1 VTRTTTAWL
10 VGLVP
15 STLAVGVCRVLE
27 VDSDVTAALPIV
39 PVAAAGLIGG
49 RRLGIR
55 IAAVAGVI
63 YSVALLAPFGHF
75 RIGLTRDVLVV
86 TMFVTVAFVAGALAD
101 RRRVEPTAE
110 ATVVVRAASSDPS
123 MLLRAVSHDL
133 RNPLSTI
140 RAASTDLLSGRHV
153 DDAARQ
159 EELLGLVVN
168 ESERLDR
175 LVGNLL
181 SAGRAHAG
189 KLEPRVAPEVL
200 AVVVGDSLSRLR
212 QLHPH
217 HLVMQVDDALPEVLV
232 DAVQIDQVVTNLV
245 ENAARMSPPA
255 STITVSAHS
264 DDAWVVV
271 TVDDD
276 GPGFAPTAE
285 DPFDPYVSST
295 GSSGLGLAICKAI
308 VHAHGGAIEV
318 VRPPRALGGTVRFT
332 VPIAA
337 RTDGTSS
344 ARCEPG

>member
-1 VTRTTTAWL
+1 MTRAPAAWL
-10 VGLVP
+10 LGLIP
-15 STLAVGVCRVLE
+15 STVAVGVCRVLE

-39 PVAAAGLIGG
+39 PVAAAGAVGG
-49 RRLGIR
+49 RRLGVR
-55 IAAVAGVI
+55 IGAVVGVI

-86 TMFVTVAFVAGALAD
+86 TMFVAVAFVAGAVAD
-101 RRRVEPTAE
+101 HRRGEPTA
-110 ATVVVRAASSDPS
+110 AVTADVAVAPNDPA

-181 SAGRAHAG
+181 SAGRADAG
-189 KLEPRVAPEVL
+189 KLEPRVEPEML

-212 QLHPH
+212 QLHPQ
-217 HLVMQVDDALPEVLV
+217 HLVMEVDDALPDVLV

-255 STITVSAHS
+255 STITVTAHR
-264 DDAWVVV
+264 DGAWVVV

-276 GPGFAPTAE
+276 GPGFAPAAD

-308 VHAHGGAIEV
+308 VHAHGGTIEV
-318 VRPPRALGGTVRFT
+318 VRPPLAAGGRVRFT
-332 VPIAA
+332 VPIAVRA
-337 RTDGTSS
+337 GGTSS
-344 ARCEPG
+344 DPVEPG